1 MIVLG
6 LLASTGL
13 GLMARR
19 GVTLLLAPESA
30 DPFYFPLQISLPL
43 ALACGLAVTY
53 GLGRAMGF
61 FGSRAL
67 RDYNARQR
75 VHEEVLERPGDRV
88 DVPEATI
95 EY

>member
-1 MIVLG
+1 VIVLG

-13 GLMARR
+13 GLMALR
-19 GVTLLLAPESA
+19 GVTLLLTPESA
-30 DPFYFPLQISLPL
+30 EPFYFPLQISLPI
-43 ALACGLAVTY
+43 ALAGGMAVTY

-75 VHEEVLERPGDRV
+75 VREEVLERPGERV
-88 DVPEATI
+88 DIPEATI